1 MTPCVALPLQMVPIP
16 AGVFTM
22 GTDDPQIRPDGEAPA
37 RRVTVSAF
45 YMDAYEVSN
54 AEFEKFV
61 NATGYVTEVTGPGRG
76 GTGALT
82 PARAQPRA
90 GHSRAFVCCH
100 CPGSPRRRV
109 TFHVAD
115 QASKRFSR
123 VVQLAGGDRGASPAS
138 VAQGP
143 CLSPLRSIASVP

>member
-82 PARAQPRA
+82 PARVP
-90 GHSRAFVCCH
+90 
-100 CPGSPRRRV
+100 
-109 TFHVAD
+109 
-115 QASKRFSR
+115 
-123 VVQLAGGDRGASPAS
+123 SPAL
-138 VAQGP
+138 ATP
-143 CLSPLRSIASVP
+143 ARLSAATALAAPGGGSLFT

>member
-1 MTPCVALPLQMVPIP
+1 MAASQAGPPVTPCVALPLQMVPIP

-76 GTGALT
+76 GTGTLT
-82 PARAQPRA
+82 PARVP
-90 GHSRAFVCCH
+90 
-100 CPGSPRRRV
+100 
-109 TFHVAD
+109 
-115 QASKRFSR
+115 
-123 VVQLAGGDRGASPAS
+123 SPAP
-138 VAQGP
+138 ATP
-143 CLSPLRSIASVP
+143 ARLSAATALAAPGGGSLFT